1 MNTAVAAPNVDAERR
16 TPMPTGGGGG
26 GDDEDRLGWRAAFSD
41 SDDGASDEDDC
52 DEDVVVTGDD
62 DGLRTMMMLD
72 GVSAPPPTMS
82 VTEDDARRFVEAE
95 TISTGVSVAGATD
108 RGGGTAVVSNANV
121 GGIQTAH
128 ASVNVGRIGPE
139 LRELR
144 SAQGE
149 HAEYYT
155 ISHYDRL
162 YGSEAPWRRESR
174 GSKVWCKDVHGP
186 GCTECTSC
194 HFCRQKTTDRKTTCQ
209 CGFWKRAPE
218 GGRGRGV
225 WCGWCLEMRMGENL
239 DEAVSDAEWRCPV
252 CRDICNCSGANCLRA
267 KRNLFPTQQLTNE
280 ALTYGWQ
287 SVAHYLIT
295 TAIVSGRDAP
305 PMLDLP
311 AAYAERQRRRRN
323 PNAGGGADGAGGGR
337 GTIPG
342 MFGARSGKEAKAMAL
357 RAKVAE
363 SVRAAFGELNDG
375 RDEGANDADADEGL
389 DDEHDTPT
397 RGGAREG
404 SAQGVRSR
412 RSRASRGRA
421 RGRTEN
427 RDAYDSSDGSELD
440 SSDSE
445 SDLETETDV
454 APVRHSVQS
463 HVAHTAAETGVAPH
477 AVIDEPINVE
487 VIDAAP
493 FRARAHTISGPRPY
507 GARDNDGG
515 TVARQTK
522 HKRART
528 TYGGNPPVDGWR
540 SDVDDGGDDII
551 EPIVIERSVAQV
563 ANEDEIVVPRQI
575 SRQEPLDPAA
585 VVTTMV
591 SEYGETLVVREGD
604 VARAP
609 TVRRRRRRRRRLPRP
624 GDEGV
629 FATVNPEVIAASQSR
644 ATHASAREEEEESKA
659 AEGEG
664 ACAEILRSVRCGDI
678 IDESR
683 YREAL
688 VDSNQALK
696 TSTVESDAGITVD
709 EAELRAFCALVV
721 RIARVSPKTEAGLSV
736 ISDAREVLADAETFR
751 MHRGTARAI
760 ILRALLR
767 CADHA
772 AFRNVQVRA
781 ALIEVLTLMAEL
793 GQEYCLIRE
802 TMRAKPGESASTPL
816 PEHIQASIAELRA
829 ERADDNAGDE
839 IEVSLNDD
847 DVALLLLERLEAAH
861 VLLFASMA
869 ALRRFVR
876 GPPLAGREELF
887 CPTLAAFLSPEFPFK
902 IKLRKQALRLVAT
915 AVTAAAR
922 DWGDPKS
929 PEIVALAKNCSE
941 HIWPAMSSLLASDF
955 PARSANAPQVVL
967 GGSGVTRGVIEG
979 TARVMALLLR
989 SGVWVWGNVEAAIVA
1004 PHTPGTFWR
1013 LAGAPYRA
1021 LAMRLYARLL
1031 DATPVLYAGVG
1042 TPLLKLWA
1050 LSTMDPSAGESGASG
1065 VSRARARFSRAA
1077 KRHPVLF
1084 AAFPSSTLLEGCER
1098 SENASLEVRGR
1109 WFAEV
1114 LHQAATTTVSPK
1126 ARLAAIAAA
1135 NAFWDVLSTREAEVR
1150 GKHNEG
1156 QFAAA
1161 SALVLTIAVSH
1172 LSEAFNAPPPKLI
1185 PMLVKTIQ
1193 LSATRGGRNSALRAD
1208 ILSHALLTIAAN
1220 FNGKD
1225 TATLNTLVAV
1235 LHETIERPHAADGE
1249 QTVSAMWS
1257 ALDASSGALY
1267 QSLGVPAEKVT
1278 ALRDFVLKF
1287 CAKRAI
1293 ERARYTASS
1302 KSASQGAIGWAKALS
1317 LLAKTSSNHDWFRE
1331 LMHPFLDALQ
1341 SPAVPIGKGAA
1352 PPPISISDASLRAA
1366 LYATLTAIVSRHP
1379 AVVASVTGNES
1390 DPASNAENVFFVAI
1404 ARAALGEITYALGS
1418 AEMSKGYLPLTE
1430 NDRNVAGRKLR
1441 ASIPASA
1448 PNTTLEEVYRSF
1460 KPPIEVVVKNV
1471 SSDPGANSA
1480 GAAVTLTTVAVA
1492 ALRFITALGTSHASG
1507 RRMVQTYVLS
1517 PIKAAMNRRD
1527 SHARQTLKPHV
1538 HALWTSLGLLK
1549 DTKENEPP
1557 ANVTSVPPSP
1567 AVNPLTRIEIPP
1579 TPWPAGTEAP
1589 CAFASIVTKPKGT
1602 VVNVVGQLDTRK
1614 PSRGVD
1620 VKENPK
1626 TGKKFDMLILY
1637 LNDHAG
1643 DKIRIQL
1650 IGKSAQ
1656 ACAAALDVEGIPRDI
1671 AVGFVGLTSQ
1681 AGKDG
1686 VAMCWDPKERAEM
1699 FLNPDNF

>member
-1 MNTAVAAPNVDAERR
+1 
-16 TPMPTGGGGG
+16 MP
-26 GDDEDRLGWRAAFSD
+26 DDEDDDRLGWRAAFSD
-41 SDDGASDEDDC
+41 SDDGFGASDEEDFE
-52 DEDVVVTGDD
+52 EDVVVMGDADVD
-62 DGLRTMMMLD
+62 DGLRNAMQLD
-72 GVSAPPPTMS
+72 GARAPS
-82 VTEDDARRFVEAE
+82 VTEDDARRFVDTAGAE
-95 TISTGVSVAGATD
+95 TTSTGVSVAGATD
-108 RGGGTAVVSNANV
+108 RGGTTATTAAVSN
-121 GGIQTAH
+121 GIQTAH

-155 ISHYDRL
+155 MSHYDRL

-186 GCTECTSC
+186 GCAECTSC

-239 DEAVSDAEWRCPV
+239 DEAVNDAEWRCPV

-323 PNAGGGADGAGGGR
+323 PNAAGGADGANGGR

-363 SVRAAFGELNDG
+363 SVRAAFGEINDG
-375 RDEGANDADADEGL
+375 RDDGDADADQGL
-389 DDEHDTPT
+389 DGEHDTPT
-397 RGGAREG
+397 RGGARSG
-404 SAQGVRSR
+404 AARGAGSR

-445 SDLETETDV
+445 SDLETETEV
-454 APVRHSVQS
+454 APVPHSVQPV
-463 HVAHTAAETGVAPH
+463 VAHPTDMVPRAVADDR
-477 AVIDEPINVE
+477 VDVE

-493 FRARAHTISGPRPY
+493 SRARAHAASGPRLY
-507 GARDNDGG
+507 GARDDGG
-515 TVARQTK
+515 ETVARQPK
-522 HKRART
+522 QKRART
-528 TYGGNPPVDGWR
+528 TYGGSAPADGWS
-540 SDVDDGGDDII
+540 SDGDDDGDDIV
-551 EPIVIERSVAQV
+551 EPIVIERSVADV
-563 ANEDEIVVPRQI
+563 ANEDEVVIPRQI
-575 SRQEPLDPAA
+575 SRPEPRDPAA

-591 SEYGETLVVREGD
+591 SEYGETLVVRQGD

-609 TVRRRRRRRRRLPRP
+609 AVQHRRRRRRRLPRP
-624 GDEGV
+624 GDEDV
-629 FATVNPEVIAASQSR
+629 FATVNPEIIAAAQSR

-664 ACAEILRSVRCGDI
+664 VCAEILRSVRCGDV

-696 TSTVESDAGITVD
+696 TSAIESDAGITVD

-772 AFRNVQVRA
+772 AFRNIQVRE

-802 TMRAKPGESASTPL
+802 TMRAKPGESASSPL

-829 ERADDNAGDE
+829 ERADGNGDDE

-902 IKLRKQALRLVAT
+902 IKLRKQALRLVAA

-941 HIWPAMSSLLASDF
+941 HIWPAMSYLLASDF
-955 PARSANAPQVVL
+955 PARSANVPQIVP

-989 SGVWVWGNVEAAIVA
+989 SGVWVWGKVEAAIVA

-1050 LSTMDPSAGESGASG
+1050 LSAMDPSAGESGASG

-1084 AAFPSSTLLEGCER
+1084 AAFPSSTLLDGCER

-1109 WFAEV
+1109 WVAEV

-1156 QFAAA
+1156 PFAAA
-1161 SALVLTIAVSH
+1161 SALVLTTAVSH

-1220 FNGKD
+1220 FNAKD

-1257 ALDASSGALY
+1257 ALDVSVGALH

-1278 ALRDFVLKF
+1278 ALRDFVLRF

-1317 LLAKTSSNHDWFRE
+1317 LLAKTSSNRDWFRE

-1352 PPPISISDASLRAA
+1352 PPPISTSDASLRAA
-1366 LYATLTAIVSRHP
+1366 LYATLTEIVTRHP
-1379 AVVASVTGNES
+1379 AVVASVTGDES
-1390 DPASNAENVFFVAI
+1390 VPTSNAENVFFVAI
-1404 ARAALGEITYALGS
+1404 ARAALGEIAYALGS
-1418 AEMSKGYLPLTE
+1418 AEVSKGYLPLTE

-1460 KPPIEVVVKNV
+1460 KPPIEIVVKNA
-1471 SSDPGANSA
+1471 SGDPGATGS
-1480 GAAVTLTTVAVA
+1480 GTTVTLTTVAVA

-1557 ANVTSVPPSP
+1557 ANAASVPPSP
-1567 AVNPLTRIEIPP
+1567 AVKPPTRIEIPQ
-1579 TPWPAGTEAP
+1579 TPWPAGAEAP
-1589 CAFASIVTKPKGT
+1589 CAFASITTKPKGT

-1650 IGKSAQ
+1650 IGKSAK
-1656 ACAAALDVEGIPRDI
+1656 ACAAALDVEGTPSDV

-1699 FLNPDNF
+1699 LLNPDNFR